1 MPNYEGTARGNL
13 IASHPRHRN
22 AERHGLYGSVEVT
35 DDVRALAVELAELAP
50 WIPRPSSA

>member
-1 MPNYEGTARGNL
+1 VPNYEGTARGNL